1 MAIQI
6 EAILELAIPHLHPMP
21 YLSSLGNLLME
32 VNLLCSYFMGG
43 FCVSRFSPPS
53 GLLLL
58 LFQTASL
65 EPRDAL
71 DFNELSSVRKIAVLL
86 DLLIV
91 IIIII
96 LPFDEE
102 GSKGMM
108 RDCFFYT
115 SLCHE
120 ITLLTSEVVH

>member
-1 MAIQI
+1 M
-6 EAILELAIPHLHPMP
+6 
-21 YLSSLGNLLME
+21 
-32 VNLLCSYFMGG
+32 
-43 FCVSRFSPPS
+43 SRLSPPS

-96 LPFDEE
+96 ILPFDEE

-120 ITLLTSEVVH
+120 ITLLTSKLVH

>member
-21 YLSSLGNLLME
+21 YLSSLGNLLMV

-43 FCVSRFSPPS
+43 FCVSRLSPPS
-53 GLLLL
+53 GLLL

-120 ITLLTSEVVH
+120 ITLLTSKLVH

>member
-43 FCVSRFSPPS
+43 FCVSRLSPPS
-53 GLLLL
+53 GLLL

-71 DFNELSSVRKIAVLL
+71 DFNELSSVRKIAVVHSHTLL
-86 DLLIV
+86 F
-91 IIIII
+91 
-96 LPFDEE
+96 PFD
-102 GSKGMM
+102 GGGMM
-108 RDCFFYT
+108 RDCYT
-115 SLCHE
+115 SLWHRG
-120 ITLLTSEVVH
+120 IPKFAL

>member
-21 YLSSLGNLLME
+21 YLSSLGNLLMV

-43 FCVSRFSPPS
+43 FCVSRLSPPS

-58 LFQTASL
+58 HFQTASL

-120 ITLLTSEVVH
+120 ITLLTSKLVH

>member
-1 MAIQI
+1 M
-6 EAILELAIPHLHPMP
+6 
-21 YLSSLGNLLME
+21 
-32 VNLLCSYFMGG
+32 
-43 FCVSRFSPPS
+43 SRLSPPS

-91 IIIII
+91 IIII

-120 ITLLTSEVVH
+120 ITLLTSKLVY